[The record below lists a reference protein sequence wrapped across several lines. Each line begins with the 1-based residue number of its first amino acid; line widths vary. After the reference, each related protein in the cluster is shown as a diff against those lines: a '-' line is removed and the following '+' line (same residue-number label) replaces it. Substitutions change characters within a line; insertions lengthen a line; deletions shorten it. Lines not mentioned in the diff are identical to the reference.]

1 MKKGAVLILVLVFL
15 VCFFSSVAIS
25 QEEYQYPK
33 ETTGFQFTAKK
44 VKEPPYVVGLSNYS
58 VLNSWRVQMVE
69 EFNQQAELRKD
80 LIKEVYVTNAN
91 DNIAKQ
97 IADIEDLIAKGVDI
111 ILISA
116 ISPTALVPVVEKAHQ
131 QGIVVVDFDNLVYT
145 DNVTAHVIVD
155 QEAFGRV
162 GAEWLVK
169 ELNGKGNIIILDG
182 ASGTSIN
189 AEREKGAMSVF
200 EQYPDIKILGK
211 AYAHWDYAEGK
222 KATEDF
228 LAAYPQIDGVWSQ
241 GGAMTQGAIEA
252 FVEAGRP
259 LVPMTGEDNNGFLK
273 LWKKY
278 QPQGFKAISASMPTF
293 CSAVALDVA
302 LAAIQ
307 GFPYYKYTVIPIP
320 TITDA
325 DLDKY
330 VREDL
335 PDSFWA
341 NTRLSDEAIKKI
353 FVR

>member
-1 MKKGAVLILVLVFL
+1 MKKRMFIVMVSVLVVL
-15 VCFFSSVAIS
+15 ALGVALA
-25 QEEYQYPK
+25 QEYQYPK

-44 VKEPPYVVGLSNYS
+44 IKEPPYVVGFSNFS

-69 EFNQQAELRKD
+69 EFNQEVERNKS
-80 LIKEVYVTNAN
+80 LIKEVYITNAN

-111 ILISA
+111 LLVTA
-116 ISPTALVPVVEKAHQ
+116 ISPTALIPVVEKAYK

-145 DNVTAHVIVD
+145 DNITAHVIVD
-155 QEAFGRV
+155 QESFGRV
-162 GAEWLVK
+162 GAEWLV
-169 ELNGKGNIIILDG
+169 EQLGGKGNIIILNG
-182 ASGTSIN
+182 VSGTSIN
-189 AEREKGAMSVF
+189 AERENGAMSVF
-200 EQYPDIKILGK
+200 EKYPDIKILGK

-222 KATEDF
+222 KATENF
-228 LAAYPQIDGVWSQ
+228 LAAHPQIDGVWSQ

-259 LVPMTGEDNNGFLK
+259 LIPMTGEDNNGFLK

-278 QPQGFKAISASMPTF
+278 RAQGFKGISTSMPTY

-307 GFPYYKYTVIPIP
+307 GLPYYKYTVIPIP
-320 TITDA
+320 TITDE

-341 NTRLSDEAIKKI
+341 NTRLSDETIKKI
-353 FVR
+353 FAR

>member
-1 MKKGAVLILVLVFL
+1 MKRVAILVVLL
-15 VCFFSSVAIS
+15 VCCFSSVVFS
-25 QEEYQYPK
+25 QEEYTYPK
-33 ETTGFQFTAKK
+33 ETTGFVFTAKR
-44 VKEPPYVVGLSNYS
+44 VKEPPYVVGLSNFS

-69 EFNQQAELRKD
+69 EFRQEAERNKD
-80 LIKEVYVTNAN
+80 IIKEVYITNAN

-111 ILISA
+111 LLITA
-116 ISPTALVPVVEKAHQ
+116 ISPTALVPVVEKAHK
-131 QGIVVVDFDNLVYT
+131 QGIIVVDFDNLVYT
-145 DNVTAHVIVD
+145 DNITAHVIVD

-162 GAEWLVK
+162 GAEWLV
-169 ELNGKGNIIILDG
+169 EQLNGKGNIIILNG
-182 ASGTSIN
+182 AQGTSIN
-189 AEREKGAMSVF
+189 AERENGAMSVF
-200 EQYPDIKILGK
+200 EKYPDIKILGK

-222 KATEDF
+222 KATENF

-259 LVPMTGEDNNGFLK
+259 LIPMTGEDNNGFLK

-278 QPQGFKAISASMPTF
+278 KDQGFSGISTSMPTY

-307 GFPYYKYTVIPIP
+307 GLPYYKYTVIPIP
-320 TITDA
+320 TITDV
-325 DLDKY
+325 DIDKY

-341 NTRLSDEAIKKI
+341 NTRLSDETIKKI
-353 FVR
+353 FAR